1 MNRAAD
7 QRHTHDE
14 AFMQKVGV
22 DSSTATLE
30 ASRLVAARA
39 GDGSEFAQLIERY
52 RPELQLHCYRIV
64 GSLEEAEDLVQ
75 DTFLRA
81 WSKRQSFQNRSTVRA
96 WLYGIATHA
105 CLDLLRRSK
114 RRLLPPEVAGPAD
127 PAASPLPPLD
137 VPWLEPYPERLLDVV
152 AANDD
157 GPDAALI
164 ARETTELAFLAA
176 IQHLPPRQRAVLILR
191 DVLEW
196 SAAETAASLATTTA
210 SVNSALQRAHAT
222 LARRLPDRDAGWLA
236 GSATSETEQSL
247 LGRLMDAFEQRDS
260 EGVAAVLSADAR
272 MTMPPTPS
280 WYDGREAI
288 ATFFAEHVFGPG
300 GPGPVRTVATA
311 ANRQPAF
318 AIYHR
323 RPGESKHDLFALCL
337 LRLERGLI
345 AEITLFRLPG
355 VFAKFGLADA
365 I

>member
-1 MNRAAD
+1 
-7 QRHTHDE
+7 
-14 AFMQKVGV
+14 
-22 DSSTATLE
+22 
-30 ASRLVAARA
+30 
-39 GDGSEFAQLIERY
+39 
-52 RPELQLHCYRIV
+52 
-64 GSLEEAEDLVQ
+64 
-75 DTFLRA
+75 
-81 WSKRQSFQNRSTVRA
+81 
-96 WLYGIATHA
+96 
-105 CLDLLRRSK
+105 
-114 RRLLPPEVAGPAD
+114 
-127 PAASPLPPLD
+127 
-137 VPWLEPYPERLLDVV
+137 
-152 AANDD
+152 
-157 GPDAALI
+157 
-164 ARETTELAFLAA
+164 
-176 IQHLPPRQRAVLILR
+176 VLILR